1 MNRKGKIAIGIGLV
15 VLLGGAAGMSIR
27 AGRNH
32 VTEVKIQSVGRKDLT
47 AVVTASGWIR
57 PHRKVDVQSDVMGR
71 IVELRVQEGDRVSK
85 GQVLLRIDPTQLEAG
100 VARAKAGVSQ
110 ALAQAAQAKAN
121 MISTQRAYERAQQI
135 AAQNANLM
143 SQQQIDDAQTSAQ
156 TQAEMSR
163 AADYNVDVARAAL
176 KEAEDQLS
184 KTIIRAPM
192 DGVVTRLNVDEGETA
207 IVGMMNNPGS
217 LLLTVSDLSDMEAV
231 IKVDETDVPQIHLGD
246 TATVSIDAFPKQTFS
261 GRVTEISH
269 SAIISPENTSST
281 GATQQAVDFEVVVKL
296 DDPPKTLRPDL
307 SATADVVTATRQDAL
322 AIPII
327 ALTVRERGN
336 VKALP
341 TETAETKAAAET
353 AVADRSKDE
362 EGVFVVKQGKAQF
375 VPVTVG
381 IAGREDFEVLNG
393 LKAGDSVVAGP
404 YEAIRGLENGKA
416 VRRAPAA
423 KDNAAKGEGTT

>member
-1 MNRKGKIAIGIGLV
+1 MNRNGKIAIGIGLV

-71 IVELRVQEGDRVSK
+71 IVELRVQEGDRVTK

-110 ALAQAAQAKAN
+110 ALAQAAQAKAAT
-121 MISTQRAYERAQQI
+121 IQAQRAYERAQQI
-135 AAQNANLM
+135 ATQNANLM
-143 SQQQIDDAQTSAQ
+143 SQQQIEDAQTTAR

-163 AADYNVDVARAAL
+163 AADYNVEVARAAL
-176 KEAEDQLS
+176 HEAEDQLS
-184 KTIIRAPM
+184 KTVIRAPM

-231 IKVDETDVPQIHLGD
+231 IKVDETDVPQIQLGD

-307 SATADVVTATRQDAL
+307 SATADVVTATRKDAL

-341 TETAETKAAAET
+341 TETAESKAAAET

-416 VRRAPAA
+416 VRSAPAA
-423 KDNAAKGEGTT
+423 KGNAAKGEGAT